1 MMVEIGDTPITEVRL
16 DVEAGVQIVPPDP
29 LAARRYPLL
38 AVPELREMV
47 AVPLAVDTDAGDVPM
62 TALTYVPDG

>member
-1 MMVEIGDTPITEVRL
+1 MMAEIGDTPITEVRL
-16 DVEAGVQIVPPDP
+16 DVEAGVQIVPPEP

-47 AVPLAVDTDAGDVPM
+47 AVLLLVDTEIGLVPIV
-62 TALTYVPDG
+62 ALT